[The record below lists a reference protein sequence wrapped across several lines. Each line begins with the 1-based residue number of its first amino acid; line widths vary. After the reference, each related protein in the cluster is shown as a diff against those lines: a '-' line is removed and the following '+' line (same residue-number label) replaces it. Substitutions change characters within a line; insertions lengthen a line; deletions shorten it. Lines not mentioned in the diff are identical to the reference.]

1 MMPDYVCVS
10 NFGVGGGFGF
20 NRVDRFVNFIWVSC
34 FFFFFG
40 LILIGIS
47 STSSYGLFGWRGE
60 GGGGEGSRV
69 VLAKN
74 KLILC

>member
-1 MMPDYVCVS
+1 MGIMLL
-10 NFGVGGGFGF
+10 
-20 NRVDRFVNFIWVSC
+20 
-34 FFFFFG
+34 FFLFG

-47 STSSYGLFGWRGE
+47 STSSYGLFRWRGE
-60 GGGGEGSRV
+60 GGGEEGSRV

>member
-1 MMPDYVCVS
+1 MGIML
-10 NFGVGGGFGF
+10 
-20 NRVDRFVNFIWVSC
+20 
-34 FFFFFG
+34 FFFFG

-47 STSSYGLFGWRGE
+47 STSSYGLFGWRRE
-60 GGGGEGSRV
+60 GGGEEGSSV

>member
-1 MMPDYVCVS
+1 MGIMA
-10 NFGVGGGFGF
+10 
-20 NRVDRFVNFIWVSC
+20 
-34 FFFFFG
+34 FFFFG

-60 GGGGEGSRV
+60 GEGEKGSRV